1 MASKNNSKTLKTER
15 TTKEKLYCKL
25 QSKGYVKNACFMP
38 ERGTT
43 DAILIARQLQE
54 RFLDKNKNIYFVFID
69 LEKAFSKVSHK
80 VLW

>member
-1 MASKNNSKTLKTER
+1 
-15 TTKEKLYCKL
+15 
-25 QSKGYVKNACFMP
+25 MP

-80 VLW
+80 VLWWAMRDADVPEWIIAIVQAMYNGTKSKIRVNG